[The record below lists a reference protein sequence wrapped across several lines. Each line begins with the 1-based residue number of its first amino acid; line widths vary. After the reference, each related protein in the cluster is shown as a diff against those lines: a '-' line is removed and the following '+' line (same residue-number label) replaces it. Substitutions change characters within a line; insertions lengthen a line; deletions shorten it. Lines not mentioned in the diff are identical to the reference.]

1 MSVKL
6 CSCSVE
12 TIVGFRVRAPPD
24 IAALN
29 LQLRHGDVMF
39 IVVTIGNDTE
49 LHIWKLLREYILK
62 VLTTTKKFC
71 NMVTN
76 VN

>member
-49 LHIWKLLREYILK
+49 LHI
-62 VLTTTKKFC
+62 
-71 NMVTN
+71 
-76 VN
+76 